1 MGEVLADGIVRG
13 VRAVIRDAVETLD
26 KRALTRFA
34 SLTVLSHFAGD
45 GTGPGYAP
53 TVIIPRV
60 YDSFTVGR

>member
-13 VRAVIRDAVETLD
+13 VRAVFRDSVP
-26 KRALTRFA
+26 RFRNGALTRFA